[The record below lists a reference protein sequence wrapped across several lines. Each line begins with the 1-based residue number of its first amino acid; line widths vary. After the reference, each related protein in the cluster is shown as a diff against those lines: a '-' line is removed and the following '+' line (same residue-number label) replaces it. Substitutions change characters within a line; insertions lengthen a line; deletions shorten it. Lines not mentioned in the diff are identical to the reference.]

1 MFKRRTPRSTLAQ
14 IGRTLWPRGG
24 WLRAVRYVV
33 YRIRRLPDPA
43 YKISRGIAAGVFACF
58 TPLFGF
64 HFFVAAGLSWIM
76 GGNILAALLATFF
89 GNPITFPII
98 AGISVRLG
106 SWILGRPE
114 PMPLG
119 EVFNAFTHV
128 SVELWENV
136 LAMFTPATVVW
147 SDMSAFFNM
156 VFLPYL
162 VGGIFPG
169 LIAAVAAYCVSR
181 PVIGAYQKARI
192 TRLKARF
199 EKRHDIRVPREK
211 KI

>member
-1 MFKRRTPRSTLAQ
+1 MFKRRTPRSMLAQ
-14 IGRTLWPRGG
+14 VGRTLWPRGG

-64 HFFVAAGLSWIM
+64 HFFVAAGLAWIM
-76 GGNILAALLATFF
+76 GGNILASLLATFF

-98 AGISVRLG
+98 AGISVQLG

-119 EVFNAFTHV
+119 EVFSAFSHV
-128 SVELWENV
+128 SVELWRNTHAV
-136 LAMFTPATVVW
+136 FTPAPVIW
-147 SDMSAFFNM
+147 SDMGVFFDM

-162 VGGIFPG
+162 VGGIVPG
-169 LIAAVAAYCVSR
+169 AIAAVVAYSLSR
-181 PVIGAYQKARI
+181 PVIAAYQKARI
-192 TRLKARF
+192 TRLKTKF
-199 EKRHDIRVPREK
+199 EKRHKLRVPREK